1 MKEQVEHNGQTY
13 TRIKGKWYD
22 KNHMAVPH
30 LQKKLDE
37 LYESQRNLD
46 DFTLEELVAEGDRF
60 KAAESWHIAIRY
72 YDRALEVTQNVQ
84 TFRLVLPRIT
94 SCYRAQGRAKDAIAL
109 YDSLTGMYRNRLA
122 SPALLTSIAAAY
134 CDIRDFRKAEEY
146 AKWAYAASHGK
157 SSPELN
163 GVFGRI
169 RKELTGSGKYE
180 E

>member
-1 MKEQVEHNGQTY
+1 MKEQQEYNGQIY
-13 TRIKGKWYD
+13 TRIRGKWYD

-37 LYESQRNLD
+37 LFEMQRNLD
-46 DFTLEELVAEGDRF
+46 DFTPEELIAEGDRF
-60 KAAESWHIAIRY
+60 KQAESWHIAVRY
-72 YDRALEVTQNVQ
+72 YDRALEVSQSVQ
-84 TFRLVLPRIT
+84 TYRAVLPRIT

-109 YDSLTGMYRNRLA
+109 YDRLTGTYGNRLA
-122 SPALLTSIAAAY
+122 SPALLTSIGAAY
-134 CDIRDFRKAEEY
+134 CDIKDYRKAEEY

-157 SSPELN
+157 PSPELN
-163 GVFGRI
+163 GLFGRI